1 MRSLQPIESRRQ
13 FEALQRSHSELR
25 RFHDQAAVLD
35 YLHAKSGDLDDKDRL
50 LAVLVEEIKVGG
62 GRGIAMTM
70 LWLALWPALDGIYR
84 RLLRHYRERPDELVS
99 AISERFTLAVHRADL
114 AGIRRLAAT
123 LVRNVERDIRQDL
136 RRTWAER
143 SLRADLPDPDVL
155 GDVLAGE
162 AHDPSRLGLPPG
174 AGVDAE
180 TAMLRELLA
189 RMVGAD
195 ADLVVAV
202 VVLGEGQ
209 DEAAGRLGIGHDAA
223 RKRFQRALR
232 RIRERLEEN

>member
-1 MRSLQPIESRRQ
+1 MRSLQLIESRRR
-13 FEALQRSHSELR
+13 FETLQRSHSELR

-35 YLHAKSGDLDDKDRL
+35 YFHARSGDLDDKDRL
-50 LAVLVEEIKVGG
+50 LAVLVAEVQAG

-84 RLLRHYRERPDELVS
+84 RLLRHFRERPDELVS
-99 AISERFTLAVHRADL
+99 AISERFTLAVLRADL
-114 AGIRRLAAT
+114 TGIRRLAAT

-136 RRTWAER
+136 RRVWAER
-143 SLRADLPDPDVL
+143 SLRADLPDPDAL
-155 GDVLAGE
+155 GDVLASESHG
-162 AHDPSRLGLPPG
+162 PSRFGLPPG

-209 DEAAGRLGIGHDAA
+209 DEAAGRLGIGHEAA

-232 RIRERLEEN
+232 RIREGLEED

>member
-1 MRSLQPIESRRQ
+1 MLSVQPIRSRRQ
-13 FEALQRSHSELR
+13 FEALRRDHPELR

-50 LAVLVEEIKVGG
+50 LAAFVAEVQAGG

-70 LWLALWPALDGIYR
+70 LWLALWPALDSIYR
-84 RLLRHYRERPDELVS
+84 RLLRHFRQAPDELVS

-162 AHDPSRLGLPPG
+162 AHGPSRLGLPPG

-202 VVLGEGQ
+202 VILGEGQ
-209 DEAAGRLGIGHDAA
+209 DEAAGRLGIGHEAA

-232 RIRERLEEN
+232 RIREGLEKK